1 MNLISEQVTYSVL
14 FRWHDVRHPRSPAYQ
29 TIWHVCMST
38 GMCWSKQGYKPSST
52 TTSRW
57 QLRTVLATIRPSW
70 RSCEY
75 HLVPPHVL
83 WWRMHWCRALT
94 TTANSVVQPCLYFF
108 WQANDDPALARIGCY
123 PPTSVRSSVG
133 HAWLQPWVSSLTATH
148 CTASRVSSRWLMG
161 GFLWLAR

>member
-1 MNLISEQVTYSVL
+1 MTLGILDPQHIRRY
-14 FRWHDVRHPRSPAYQ
+14 
-29 TIWHVCMST
+29 
-38 GMCWSKQGYKPSST
+38 GMYACLQACVGQCKDTKPSS

-83 WWRMHWCRALT
+83 WCRMHWCRALPPLT
-94 TTANSVVQPCLYFF
+94 TRWSSPAYTSFDRQMTIRPWRGSGVIRRLPWGHQLVMHGSNPVCLV
-108 WQANDDPALARIGCY
+108 I
-123 PPTSVRSSVG
+123 
-133 HAWLQPWVSSLTATH
+133 TATH
-148 CTASRVSSRWLMG
+148 CTRAWAKAAVSSRWLMG

>member
-1 MNLISEQVTYSVL
+1 MTLGILDPQHIRRY
-14 FRWHDVRHPRSPAYQ
+14 
-29 TIWHVCMST
+29 
-38 GMCWSKQGYKPSST
+38 GMYACLQACVGQSKDTKPSTT

-57 QLRTVLATIRPSW
+57 ATPHLRSLQSVHHEDPANII
-70 RSCEY
+70 SC
-75 HLVPPHVL
+75 PPHVL
-83 WWRMHWCRALT
+83 CCRMHWCRALPPLT
-94 TTANSVVQPCLYFF
+94 TYSVVQPCLYFF

-133 HAWLQPWVSSLTATH
+133 HAWLQPCVSSLTATH